1 MSPKYILLLLLINNI
16 LGEDKEQY
24 YLKIKGKEYQIQLE
38 DNETVNKIKSKFPL
52 TITMTNLNSNEVYYY
67 FTGESFPTNIK
78 SVGTINQGDIYL
90 YQSNCLVLFYKTF
103 TTSYSYTKIGKVIAP
118 NGLDTLIGSD
128 KTVEVQWFIKQI
140 PKETSLPESKTDDVP
155 KDSSSNK
162 IDTTQTS
169 EKTSDTTTTSINKDN
184 DNDFDNFGYQSFIK
198 LRLNCIALLF
208 LVLII

>member
-1 MSPKYILLLLLINNI
+1 MPPKYILLLLLINNI
-16 LGEDKEQY
+16 LGENEEQY
-24 YLKIKGKEYQIQLE
+24 YLKIKYKEYQIQLE

-67 FTGESFPTNIK
+67 FTGESFPTNTK

-103 TTSYSYTKIGKVIAP
+103 STSYSYTKIGKVIAP

-184 DNDFDNFGYQSFIK
+184 DNDFDYFGYQSFIK
-198 LRLNCIALLF
+198 LRLNYIALLF
-208 LVLII
+208 LAFII

>member
-1 MSPKYILLLLLINNI
+1 
-16 LGEDKEQY
+16 
-24 YLKIKGKEYQIQLE
+24 
-38 DNETVNKIKSKFPL
+38 
-52 TITMTNLNSNEVYYY
+52 MTNLNSNEVYYY
-67 FTGESFPTNIK
+67 FTGESFPTNTK

-90 YQSNCLVLFYKTF
+90 YQSNCLVLFYK
-103 TTSYSYTKIGKVIAP
+103 TKIGKVIAP

-184 DNDFDNFGYQSFIK
+184 DNDFDYFGYQSFIK
-198 LRLNCIALLF
+198 LRLNYIALLF

>member
-16 LGEDKEQY
+16 LGENEEQY
-24 YLKIKGKEYQIQLE
+24 YLKIKDKEYQIQLE
-38 DNETVNKIKSKFPL
+38 DNATVNKIKSKFPL

-169 EKTSDTTTTSINKDN
+169 EKTSDTTTTSINEDN

-198 LRLNCIALLF
+198 LRLNYIALLF
-208 LVLII
+208 LAFII

>member
-24 YLKIKGKEYQIQLE
+24 YLKIKGKEYQIQSE

-103 TTSYSYTKIGKVIAP
+103 STSYSYTKIGKVIAP

-169 EKTSDTTTTSINKDN
+169 EKTSDTTTTSINEDN

-198 LRLNCIALLF
+198 LRLNYIALLF
-208 LVLII
+208 LAFII